1 MKILSPGR
9 LAPNALAPRLSLVL
23 LLAAL
28 SAASFP
34 GGAGALD
41 LSAYGS
47 FGNLAMETDG
57 TAALSELGE
66 AFDPTTFFRASFSA
80 EEALSDAFTFG
91 ARFERDPI
99 LRNILTTSVGFDARF
114 AKITVG
120 PFFGP
125 FNTEGSVLSSGIST
139 AIRLEL
145 PGVLFGSFRSDST
158 IGAGIAAPG
167 DYVQERS
174 EVSFGVYVPNVIT
187 SFRIAS
193 ESFTEKAEADLTV
206 ADERTRYELIA
217 DVFKKNIPYTAH
229 VVIGYQELKRSYIR
243 QRDTATDRLGA
254 LIVGM
259 DVALR
264 VSPEL
269 KLMVGGEMPIY
280 AWGIGALKSPSPST
294 ALYQV
299 NAGFTWTF
307 RRDPKTGYAAPE
319 EPVPAAEGTAELGT
333 P

>member
-1 MKILSPGR
+1 MKTPHAGR
-9 LAPNALAPRLSLVL
+9 PATKAFAPRRSLL
-23 LLAAL
+23 ALLAAL
-28 SAASFP
+28 SAAAFP
-34 GGAGALD
+34 GAAGSLD

-47 FGNLAMETDG
+47 FGNLALEADG
-57 TAALSELGE
+57 TSAVSEDGG
-66 AFDPTTFFRASFSA
+66 AFDPTNFFRASFGA
-80 EEALSDAFTFG
+80 EEAVSESFTFG
-91 ARFERDPI
+91 ATFERDPI
-99 LRNILTTSVGFDARF
+99 LRNILTTAVGFDARF

-125 FNTEGSVLSSGIST
+125 FNTEGSVLTSGIST

-145 PGVLFGSFRSDST
+145 PGVLFGSFRADST
-158 IGAGIAAPG
+158 IGAGISAPG

-187 SFRIAS
+187 AFRIAS
-193 ESFTEKAEADLTV
+193 EGFTEKVEADLTI
-206 ADERTRYELIA
+206 ADERTRYELTA

-229 VVIGYQELKRSYIR
+229 VVMGYQELKRSYIS
-243 QRDTATDRLGA
+243 QSDSSSDRLGA

-259 DVALR
+259 DVTLR

-269 KLMVGGEMPIY
+269 KLTVGGEMPIY

-307 RRDPKTGYAAPE
+307 RRDPETGYAAPE
-319 EPVPAAEGTAELGT
+319 EAPPAAEGSAEIEA